1 MMSDNASQ
9 QLGNYRLLHLIGEGG
24 FARVYLGEHI
34 YLKTYAAL
42 KVPKMLLNQE
52 DLDAFLAEARRS
64 VSLEH
69 PHIVRVLECGVEGGT
84 IPYFVM
90 NYAPGGTVRRRY
102 TRGTLLPPAI
112 IYSYTRQ
119 IASALQYIHH
129 RGLIHQD
136 IKPENMLLGLNDE
149 IMLSDFGI
157 SAVAHRTVTMS
168 VQEVT
173 GTARYMAPEQFQGI
187 ARPAS
192 DQYALAVVVYEWICG
207 TTPFNGTFIEL
218 YSQHLNV
225 APPSLREKVPELS
238 PATEQVILKALAK
251 DPRQRFARVQ
261 DFVDA
266 LDQARQASYLYSQM
280 GLTSVP
286 TLPDSNVQQN
296 EENTPAMLRGV
307 PVSQISQPSGSV
319 PVPPGPTIGEDEEDI
334 PTLISGG
341 HRVIQETNGH
351 KAVQEKEMSKAK
363 RRGSSRRMVV
373 FLIGL
378 VIVVVAGSIAF
389 FASGLLRGKSFNQLS
404 SNTGQP
410 TTPYVPPSYSPMFGF
425 NTLHTRFNPD
435 ESIINAT
442 NVSGLTNYWTAPTGS
457 LINSSPVVAN
467 GVAFI
472 SSTDHELYAIDA
484 RTGKKLWTALN
495 TTSPSDRGSF
505 IYSTPMV
512 VNGVVYIGSTD
523 HHLYAIDA
531 RTGKILWTAATGDAI
546 FSSPTVVNGKVYI
559 GSDDHKLYAFNASG
573 CGGQPTCTSLWTAT
587 TGSNIVSSPAVV
599 NGVVYIGSWDH
610 KLYAFDANNGST
622 LWTAR
627 VSWKIS
633 SSPAV
638 VKGLI
643 YVGSEAGDGLF
654 YVYKAS
660 GCGQTTCQP
669 IWVDAA
675 GGWIDSSPAVANDM
689 VYIGSHDN
697 KLYAFKASGCGAT
710 LCSPAWTQ
718 PTGGPIESAPAV
730 ANGVVYVGS
739 WDGKL
744 YAFDAGTGTP
754 LWSYQTGAK
763 ITASPTVVNGVVY
776 ISSNDSKLYAFH
788 LPGTS

>member
-1 MMSDNASQ
+1 M
-9 QLGNYRLLHLIGEGG
+9 
-24 FARVYLGEHI
+24 
-34 YLKTYAAL
+34 
-42 KVPKMLLNQE
+42 
-52 DLDAFLAEARRS
+52 
-64 VSLEH
+64 
-69 PHIVRVLECGVEGGT
+69 
-84 IPYFVM
+84 
-90 NYAPGGTVRRRY
+90 RRRY
-102 TRGTLLPPAI
+102 TKGTLLPPAI

-129 RGLIHQD
+129 KGLIHQD
-136 IKPENMLLGLNDE
+136 IKPENMLLGFNDE

-225 APPSLREKVPELS
+225 APPSLREKVPEIS
-238 PATEQVILKALAK
+238 PATEQVIFKALAK

-266 LDQARQASYLYSQM
+266 LDQARQASYLYSQARP
-280 GLTSVP
+280 TSAQ
-286 TLPDSNVQQN
+286 TLSDPNVQQN
-296 EENTPAMLRGV
+296 EENTPTVLRIV
-307 PVSQISQPSGSV
+307 PVTQNPQPSGSTT
-319 PVPPGPTIGEDEEDI
+319 VPPGPTSGEDEEDI

-341 HRVIQETNGH
+341 HGVIQKTNGH
-351 KAVQEKEMSKAK
+351 QAVQEKGTFENK
-363 RRGSSRRMVV
+363 RQGPSRRMVV
-373 FLIGL
+373 FMVGL
-378 VIVVVAGSIAF
+378 VFVVVAGSVAF
-389 FASGLLRGKSFNQLS
+389 FASGLLRGKGINQPP
-404 SNTGQP
+404 SNTGQ
-410 TTPYVPPSYSPMFGF
+410 TPPAYVPPSYSPMFGF
-425 NTLHTRFNPD
+425 NTLHTHFNPD
-435 ESIINAT
+435 ESIISAS
-442 NVSGLTNYWTAPTGS
+442 NVSGLTNYWSARTGG

-472 SSTDHELYAIDA
+472 SSTDHELYAFEA
-484 RTGKKLWTALN
+484 TTGKKLWVALN
-495 TTSPSDRGSF
+495 TTAPSDRGSF

-523 HHLYAIDA
+523 HHLYALDA
-531 RTGKILWTAATGDAI
+531 RTGKILWTGATGDAI
-546 FSSPTVVNGKVYI
+546 FSSPAVVNGVVYI

-587 TGSNIVSSPAVV
+587 TGSTIVSSPAVA
-599 NGVVYIGSWDH
+599 NGVVYVGSDDH
-610 KLYAFDANNGST
+610 KLYAFDAHNGST
-622 LWTAR
+622 MWTAR

-638 VKGLI
+638 VNGLI

-669 IWVDAA
+669 TWVGAA

-689 VYIGSHDN
+689 MYIGSHDN

-710 LCSPAWTQ
+710 LCSPTWTQ
-718 PTGGPIESAPAV
+718 STGGPIESAPSV

-744 YAFDAGTGTP
+744 YAFNAGTGTP

-763 ITASPTVVNGVVY
+763 ITASPAVVNGVVY
-776 ISSNDSKLYAFH
+776 ISSNDHKLYAFH
-788 LPGTS
+788 LPGAS

>member
-1 MMSDNASQ
+1 
-9 QLGNYRLLHLIGEGG
+9 
-24 FARVYLGEHI
+24 
-34 YLKTYAAL
+34 
-42 KVPKMLLNQE
+42 
-52 DLDAFLAEARRS
+52 
-64 VSLEH
+64 
-69 PHIVRVLECGVEGGT
+69 
-84 IPYFVM
+84 
-90 NYAPGGTVRRRY
+90 
-102 TRGTLLPPAI
+102 
-112 IYSYTRQ
+112 
-119 IASALQYIHH
+119 
-129 RGLIHQD
+129 
-136 IKPENMLLGLNDE
+136 
-149 IMLSDFGI
+149 
-157 SAVAHRTVTMS
+157 
-168 VQEVT
+168 
-173 GTARYMAPEQFQGI
+173 
-187 ARPAS
+187 
-192 DQYALAVVVYEWICG
+192 VYEWICG
-207 TTPFNGTFIEL
+207 TTPFNGTFVEL

-225 APPSLREKVPELS
+225 APPSLREKVPGLS

-266 LDQARQASYLYSQM
+266 LDQARQASYLYSQT
-280 GLTSVP
+280 GPTSVP
-286 TLPDSNVQQN
+286 TLPDSNVQRN
-296 EENTPAMLRGV
+296 EENTPTMLRV
-307 PVSQISQPSGSV
+307 APVSQISQPSGTAA
-319 PVPPGPTIGEDEEDI
+319 VPPAPTIGEDEEDI

-351 KAVQEKEMSKAK
+351 EAVQKEGTSKNK
-363 RRGSSRRMVV
+363 HQGPSRRMVV

-389 FASGLLRGKSFNQLS
+389 FASGLLRGKGVNQTF
-404 SNTGQP
+404 SNTGQS
-410 TTPYVPPSYSPMFGF
+410 TTSYVPPSYSPMFGF
-425 NTLHTRFNPD
+425 NTLHTHFNPD
-435 ESIINAT
+435 ESIISST
-442 NVSGLTNYWTAPTGS
+442 NVTGLTNYWTALTGS

-467 GVAFI
+467 GVAFV
-472 SSTDHELYAIDA
+472 SSTDHELYAFDA
-484 RTGKKLWTALN
+484 TTGKKLWTALN
-495 TTSPSDRGSF
+495 TTAPSDRGSF
-505 IYSTPMV
+505 IYSTPVV

-523 HHLYAIDA
+523 HHLYALNA

-546 FSSPTVVNGKVYI
+546 FSSAAVVNGKVYI

-599 NGVVYIGSWDH
+599 NGVVYAGSWDH
-610 KLYAFDANNGST
+610 KLYAFDANTGNT

-638 VKGLI
+638 VNGLI

-710 LCSPAWTQ
+710 LCSPTWTQ

-730 ANGVVYVGS
+730 ANGVIYVGS

-744 YAFDAGTGTP
+744 YAFDAGTGAP

-776 ISSNDSKLYAFH
+776 ISSNDHKLYAFH
-788 LPGTS
+788 LPGAS